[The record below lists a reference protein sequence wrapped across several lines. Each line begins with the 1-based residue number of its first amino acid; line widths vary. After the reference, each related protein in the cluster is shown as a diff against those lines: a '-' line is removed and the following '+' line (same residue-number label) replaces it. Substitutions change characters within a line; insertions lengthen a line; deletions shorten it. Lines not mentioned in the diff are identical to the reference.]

1 MLLGS
6 KADFVQKNNRKKK
19 SKRKDIPLVLLV
31 TTVNLVKSIYEASTG
46 KKQKSRRQIMRK
58 TAMNF

>member
-58 TAMNF
+58 TAMNS